1 MTAPGPFPSQ
11 RASPPVNWIRYA
23 SVASAAGIAAAL
35 VVWGLPSKVIDE
47 HRYTRQLMLHFTF
60 ERLEDPVIVVGDSL
74 VEASTLPRSICGHPV
89 VNAGLNAASTA
100 SDLGNWLAVALGDK
114 RAAMIVVALGTND
127 ALVAASRQQFSDR
140 YGALLEQLS
149 KLSPRL
155 VALAIPPVEARLRM
169 TVELRDQANKAIG
182 ELNAVLP
189 DLAARHGAAFA
200 PLPDMPTPH
209 TVDGVHLDAEG
220 YLVWDKAIMQAAAG
234 VCG

>member
-1 MTAPGPFPSQ
+1 M
-11 RASPPVNWIRYA
+11 NWIRLA

-35 VVWGLPSKVIDE
+35 VVWGMPAKVIDE
-47 HRYTRQLMLHFTF
+47 HRHTRQLMLHFTF

-100 SDLGNWLAVALGDK
+100 SDLGNWLAVALGGK

>member
-1 MTAPGPFPSQ
+1 
-11 RASPPVNWIRYA
+11 
-23 SVASAAGIAAAL
+23 
-35 VVWGLPSKVIDE
+35 
-47 HRYTRQLMLHFTF
+47 MLHFTF

-100 SDLGNWLAVALGDK
+100 SDLGNWLAVALGGK

-127 ALVAASRQQFSDR
+127 ALVAASPKEFSDR

-155 VALAIPPVEARLRM
+155 VALAIPPIEARLRM

>member
-1 MTAPGPFPSQ
+1 M
-11 RASPPVNWIRYA
+11 NWIRLA

-35 VVWGLPSKVIDE
+35 VVWGLPRKVIDE

-74 VEASTLPRSICGHPV
+74 VEASTLPRSVCGHPV

-100 SDLGNWLAVALGDK
+100 SDLGNWLAVALDGK
-114 RAAMIVVALGTND
+114 RAAMIIVALGTND
-127 ALVAASRQQFSDR
+127 ALVAASPQEFSDR

-169 TVELRDQANKAIG
+169 TVELRDAAMRAIG
-182 ELNAVLP
+182 KLNIVLP

-200 PLPDMPTPH
+200 PLPEMPTPH
-209 TVDGVHLDAEG
+209 TVDGVHLDADG
-220 YLVWDKAIMQAAAG
+220 YAVWDKAIMQAAAG